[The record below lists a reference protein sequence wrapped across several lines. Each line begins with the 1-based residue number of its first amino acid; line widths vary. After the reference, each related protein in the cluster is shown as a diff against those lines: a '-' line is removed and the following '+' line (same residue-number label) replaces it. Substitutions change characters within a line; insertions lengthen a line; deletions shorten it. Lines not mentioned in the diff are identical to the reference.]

1 MRAKDIK
8 QKKLPDVPGVYFF
21 LNKTGKI
28 LYIGK
33 ATSLR
38 DRVKSYFS
46 RDVGLTRG
54 PGIVKMVAEASRVNF
69 EKTDSVLEALIL
81 EASLIKKYRPPYNVR
96 EKDDRSFNYVVITN
110 DEYPRVMVVRG
121 RELGKKFPAKS
132 RKHLFGPF
140 PSGLVFREAMK
151 LIRKL
156 FPYYDTPRPV
166 GNMTTRAQTGKVRFN
181 RSLGLYPPQ
190 STTKREY
197 ARTIKHIKLFLEGR
211 KPELLRQ
218 LERDMRRC
226 AKAHAFEQAEQL
238 KHVIFGLTHIQD
250 ISLLRRE
257 VRELSAHH
265 SVRIEAYDVAHLSG
279 TNAVGVMVVVE
290 NGEVRKDEYR
300 KFRIK
305 EALPGSDTDALKEIL
320 SRRLKHDEWT
330 LPNII
335 VVDGGRSQLNA
346 ATSVLKEFGYQIPIV
361 SVVKNEQHRPRH
373 VLGSREQIREHEAD
387 IVLANGEAH
396 RFSVSYHRK
405 IRRVR

>member
-1 MRAKDIK
+1 
-8 QKKLPDVPGVYFF
+8 
-21 LNKTGKI
+21 
-28 LYIGK
+28 
-33 ATSLR
+33 
-38 DRVKSYFS
+38 
-46 RDVGLTRG
+46 
-54 PGIVKMVAEASRVNF
+54 
-69 EKTDSVLEALIL
+69 
-81 EASLIKKYRPPYNVR
+81 
-96 EKDDRSFNYVVITN
+96 
-110 DEYPRVMVVRG
+110 
-121 RELGKKFPAKS
+121 
-132 RKHLFGPF
+132 
-140 PSGLVFREAMK
+140 
-151 LIRKL
+151 
-156 FPYYDTPRPV
+156 
-166 GNMTTRAQTGKVRFN
+166 
-181 RSLGLYPPQ
+181 
-190 STTKREY
+190 
-197 ARTIKHIKLFLEGR
+197 
-211 KPELLRQ
+211 
-218 LERDMRRC
+218 
-226 AKAHAFEQAEQL
+226 
-238 KHVIFGLTHIQD
+238 
-250 ISLLRRE
+250 
-257 VRELSAHH
+257 
-265 SVRIEAYDVAHLSG
+265 VRIEAYDVAHLSG